1 MAIVVLSTIVNVSV
15 HFLLHIFRVFYFI
28 TNFCGSWWQL
38 HYGRERWRVAYYLQQ
53 IAGQPH
59 FFHSV
64 LSFYLNIV
72 VAFGYCC
79 RSSKRNWPWK
89 MTIIDLSWVFFSFHL
104 RTRCMQIYIYS
115 AVVCCWN
122 EVHSLQ
128 VIQTTEWMDK
138 YVLWPYH
145 EKIHTLLTGK
155 WINYTMAM
163 GQLAN
168 KQYLLIVLVEWVTK
182 WIHFCVWV
190 SAMMLVSLLHL
201 HIFIC
206 RMM

>member
-104 RTRCMQIYIYS
+104 RTRCMQIYIYIVLLCV
-115 AVVCCWN
+115 AGTKYT
-122 EVHSLQ
+122 HSKSYKQ
-128 VIQTTEWMDK
+128 
-138 YVLWPYH
+138 PN
-145 EKIHTLLTGK
+145 G
-155 WINYTMAM
+155 WINMFFGRTMR
-163 GQLAN
+163 
-168 KQYLLIVLVEWVTK
+168 K
-182 WIHFCVWV
+182 
-190 SAMMLVSLLHL
+190 
-201 HIFIC
+201 FILSWLGNG
-206 RMM
+206 

>member
-1 MAIVVLSTIVNVSV
+1 MKNDNNRL
-15 HFLLHIFRVFYFI
+15 
-28 TNFCGSWWQL
+28 
-38 HYGRERWRVAYYLQQ
+38 E
-53 IAGQPH
+53 
-59 FFHSV
+59 
-64 LSFYLNIV
+64 LSFFFFV
-72 VAFGYCC
+72 VQDAC
-79 RSSKRNWPWK
+79 K
-89 MTIIDLSWVFFSFHL
+89 
-104 RTRCMQIYIYS
+104 YIYS

-182 WIHFCVWV
+182 
-190 SAMMLVSLLHL
+190 
-201 HIFIC
+201 
-206 RMM
+206 